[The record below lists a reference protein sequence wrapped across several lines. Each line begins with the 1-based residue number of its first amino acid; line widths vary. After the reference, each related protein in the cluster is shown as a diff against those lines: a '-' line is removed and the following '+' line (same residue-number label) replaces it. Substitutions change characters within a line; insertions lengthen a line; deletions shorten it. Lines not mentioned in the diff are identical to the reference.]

1 MVASALCLSSS
12 DKWLHNSPA
21 KSVNKYYFSWKWMS
35 FFQVYLKGTCTTP
48 WDAEK
53 MWQNIHEHSSL
64 WHDSRR
70 KEPFLFFNQF
80 CAVAIA
86 FNCFPGNGKG
96 RWWYFEQAKFIECIL
111 TATKSVWYLHTKRSK
126 HKLNLFG
133 KLVEYYTLDDGI
145 LNRQSS
151 LSVFSRLPKALDIC
165 IPKGQNISLT
175 FSGNLLNIIP

>member
-111 TATKSVWYLHTKRSK
+111 TATKSVGYLHTKRSK
-126 HKLNLFG
+126 HKLNFFG
-133 KLVEYYTLDDGI
+133 KLVEYYTLVLNKTFNDNRI
-145 LNRQSS
+145 LWKQGR
-151 LSVFSRLPKALDIC
+151 LFSRKCSVKIHEVMA
-165 IPKGQNISLT
+165 N
-175 FSGNLLNIIP
+175 NA

>member
-1 MVASALCLSSS
+1 MEVDEFLSGLPERNVY
-12 DKWLHNSPA
+12 D
-21 KSVNKYYFSWKWMS
+21 SVRCRENVTKYTRAFKFMTW
-35 FFQVYLKGTCTTP
+35 QPPQGTVF
-48 WDAEK
+48 
-53 MWQNIHEHSSL
+53 I
-64 WHDSRR
+64 
-70 KEPFLFFNQF
+70 FNQF